1 MRLNRGYRFWLDA
14 AFKVLI
20 VAALLYILY
29 REIGGQERLND
40 LWQQLCYRLGE
51 SSKWWLLP
59 AVLLMPVNWWLESWK
74 WQRLLR
80 PFWPIKPWQ
89 AFKAVASGITLSLF
103 TPNRV
108 GDYGGR
114 ILAVPARHNWHAV
127 IATLAGNVA
136 QLLALFTGGLLG
148 ALYYLEVQGGLPRLL
163 ISSFWWVLF
172 GGIGVTYLFYFNL
185 HWLTLL
191 LRTLPVPR
199 KWLKPILMIRRFNR
213 LQLAEALLLAFARY
227 SVYCLQYYLMVR
239 FFGIAAPLIG
249 ALSGIATIFLFQATV
264 PLPPVAALLA
274 RGEAAL
280 LVWAPFS
287 ANELSILGATF
298 GLFILNLAFPALL
311 GVMFIVKINVL
322 KSLGYDAN
330 APENQRYGVPGPLP
344 DRNVEPP
351 SE

>member
-1 MRLNRGYRFWLDA
+1 MPAPRGFRYWLDA
-14 AFKVLI
+14 TFKVLV

-29 REIGGQERLND
+29 REIGGQDQLRS
-40 LWQQLCYRLGE
+40 LWGQLGYQLRQ

-74 WQRLLR
+74 WQRLMQ
-80 PFWPIKPWQ
+80 PFWKVTPWQ

-103 TPNRV
+103 TPNRI

-114 ILAVPARHNWHAV
+114 VLAVPARHNWHAV
-127 IATLAGNVA
+127 VATMAGNVA
-136 QLLALFTGGLLG
+136 QVLALFTGGLAG
-148 ALYYLEVQGGLPRLL
+148 ILYYLEVQGGLPQLL
-163 ISSFWWVLF
+163 LSSFWWILF
-172 GGIGVTYLFYFNL
+172 LGIGITYLFYFNL
-185 HWLTLL
+185 HWLAVAI
-191 LRTLPVPR
+191 RSLPIPR

-213 LQLAEALLLAFARY
+213 RQLAEALVLAFSRY
-227 SVYCLQYYLMVR
+227 SVYCLQYYLMAR
-239 FFGIAAPLIG
+239 FFGIHAPLGG

-280 LVWAPFS
+280 LVWEPFTS
-287 ANELSILGATF
+287 NELSILGATF
-298 GLFILNLAFPALL
+298 GLFILNLALPALL

-322 KSLGYDAN
+322 KSLGYDTN
-330 APENQRYGVPGPLP
+330 APELQQSSPSSAPIDGHL
-344 DRNVEPP
+344 EPP